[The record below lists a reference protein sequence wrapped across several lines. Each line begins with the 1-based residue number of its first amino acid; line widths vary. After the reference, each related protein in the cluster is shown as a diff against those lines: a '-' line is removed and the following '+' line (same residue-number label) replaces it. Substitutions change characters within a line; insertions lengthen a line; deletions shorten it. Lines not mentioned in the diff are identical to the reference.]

1 MGTGKNSKRYIVT
14 IDQDKIEPELARE
27 TVINFDPLNRA
38 GKEGG
43 FYIDENEELHINDE
57 DVMEAHRMAIKK
69 YPYDNAIRM
78 VQLISEEEGEPL
90 HQFDKNSF
98 RLYGAP
104 VPEEGN
110 VVGILGENGIGKST
124 ALKILTGDINPNLGE
139 YDEEGDWDQVLKR
152 YRGTGLQNHF
162 KALANDEVS
171 SAEKPQQVERLPE
184 VYDGKVGDLLEK
196 TEQRKDVDDIAED
209 LEVKKL
215 LDRELD
221 QLSGGEL
228 QRVAVASTILKDA
241 DMYVFDEPSSFLDV
255 KQRLRIAREIRKLA
269 QEGKQVLVVEHD
281 LATLDLVS
289 DRIHVFYGSPGS
301 YGMVSNAMSS
311 KNGINQYLEGMLESH
326 NLRIRDDPIKFDRS
340 KRSQVE
346 KKGTVMEFPAFSK
359 DFGDGE
365 FSLETEEG
373 ELHREEL
380 LGIFGENGLGKT
392 VFAKMIAGAI
402 EPDEGETPDAE
413 ISYKPQYLE
422 AQDETV
428 KAAISKHVNPESK
441 RFEVR
446 IAEPL
451 GLKDLYEQNLQ
462 KLSGGELQ
470 RVGIAICLAKD
481 ADFYLLDEPSAFLDV
496 EARVELG
503 KTLKRFARKTEKPL
517 MVIDHDLM
525 LLDYMSDRGM
535 VFSGEPGI
543 EGSAESP
550 ERIEHAM
557 NSFLKQVGVT
567 YRKDHET
574 NRPRANKP
582 GSQKDSKQRKSGEYY
597 EQ

>member
-38 GKEGG
+38 GKDGG
-43 FYIDENEELHINDE
+43 FYIDENEELHINDD

-69 YPYDNAIRM
+69 YPYDGAIRM
-78 VQLISEEEGEPL
+78 VQLISEEEGEPM
-90 HQFDKNSF
+90 HQFAKNSF

-104 VPEEGN
+104 VPEEGS
-110 VVGILGENGIGKST
+110 VVGILGQNGIGKST
-124 ALKILTGDINPNLGE
+124 ALKILTGDIKPNLGR
-139 YDEEGDWDQVLKR
+139 YDDEPEWEEIKKR
-152 YRGTGLQNHF
+152 YRGTGLQNHIND
-162 KALANDEVS
+162 LADGEIGY
-171 SAEKPQQVERLPE
+171 AEKPQQVERLPD
-184 VYDGKVGDLLEK
+184 VYSGKVKELLERAA
-196 TEQRKDVDDIAED
+196 ERKSIDEIADD
-209 LEVKKL
+209 LEIRKL
-215 LDRELD
+215 LDRELE

-228 QRVAVASTILKDA
+228 QRVAVASTIVKEA

-255 KQRLRIAREIRKLA
+255 KQRLKIAREIRKLA

-289 DRIHVFYGSPGS
+289 DRIHVFYGDPGS

-346 KKGTVMEFPAFSK
+346 KKGTVMEFPEFSK
-359 DFGDGE
+359 DFGQGE
-365 FSLETEEG
+365 FSLETEDG
-373 ELHREEL
+373 ELHREEI

-428 KAAISKHVNPESK
+428 KTAISKHVNPQNK

-451 GLKDLYEQNLQ
+451 GLEDLYEQNLQ

-517 MVIDHDLM
+517 MIIDHDLM

-535 VFSGEPGI
+535 VFTGEPGI
-543 EGSAESP
+543 NGTGDSP

-557 NSFLKQVGVT
+557 NKFLKEVGVT
-567 YRKDHET
+567 YRKDHES